1 MPQARTWSPP
11 RPWVSDMATELGT
24 MTLRDVIRYSGA
36 SGDDNPLHYDPE
48 FARAAGHERLFAM
61 GALGGGWLL
70 SQVFADAATGTG
82 PHSASVRYRAV
93 VPIGSTVAASTTASE
108 TGRTGELTADGVV
121 AVAVE
126 VTTDAAATPGAGDDE
141 ITASFRVE
149 LGAARSFARAVR
161 WPHEVADGAAV
172 PPTFVGTITSV
183 LPQPDPIDRVGF
195 DRARTLH
202 GESLITYPQGP
213 LRVGETFQVREYVTG
228 RTSKESSRGTMDFVD
243 VVAELTDGTGLRAVY
258 RNTFIQLPAAPA
270 PAVEE
275 SAPFDRASFRL
286 TGSRDPQT
294 GEVFYPERQYSVDGT
309 LRECEPVDLSVE
321 GELYAFTSFAGQD
334 YGQIDLPEGVR
345 IQAALAAGEHR
356 IGTKYRLDSEDGE
369 KWWFVHA

>member
-1 MPQARTWSPP
+1 
-11 RPWVSDMATELGT
+11 MATELGT

-70 SQVFADAATGTG
+70 SRVFADAAAGEGAHT
-82 PHSASVRYRAV
+82 AAVRYRAV
-93 VPIGSTVAASTTASE
+93 VPIGSKVAASTVAAE
-108 TGRTGELTADGVV
+108 NRLTGELTADGVV
-121 AVAVE
+121 AVTAE
-126 VTTDAAATPGAGDDE
+126 ITSGADAAAVQAGEGDDDE
-141 ITASFRVE
+141 ITASFLIE
-149 LGAARSFARAVR
+149 IGAARSFARAVR
-161 WPHEVADGAAV
+161 WPHDVADAGAV

-202 GESLITYPQGP
+202 GETLITYPRGP
-213 LRVGETFQVREYVTG
+213 LRVGEAFQVREYVTG
-228 RTSKESSRGTMDFVD
+228 RRTKESARGAMEFVD
-243 VVAELTDGTGLRAVY
+243 VVAELSDASGLRGVY
-258 RNTFIQLPAAPA
+258 RNTFIQMPPVAPVA
-270 PAVEE
+270 EAQTPV
-275 SAPFDRASFRL
+275 FDRATFRL
-286 TGSRDPQT
+286 QGSRDPQT
-294 GEVFYPERQYSVDGT
+294 GEVFHPPRTYSVDGRF
-309 LRECEPVDLSVE
+309 RECEDVDLPAE

-334 YGQIDLPEGVR
+334 YGQIDLAGGVR

-356 IGTKYRLDSEDGE
+356 IGGKYRLDSEDGG